1 MSFFGGDIFSE
12 GKKSGGFFLAV
23 NKKEPYTTHS
33 PQSWFNP
40 LLKQETPLSP
50 GLKMKPRTPT
60 LISPSV
66 FLLRVQK
73 RSRWKCQ
80 KCGVCYLPYKVIQG
94 ALCPYCDK
102 MHVYPA
108 KNQRWQFKV
117 HIYFLAHAR
126 RRMKFPLKV
135 LSSNR
140 WYVFFFSLPQRE
152 IFEQK
157 SFFQDPGSKT
167 AKYYAVCFVKASQQW
182 YSFIELSSRELTYPP
197 KMAFWRWFSF
207 FWGGIC

>member
-12 GKKSGGFFLAV
+12 GKQAGGFFWGV

-33 PQSWFNP
+33 PQSWVNP
-40 LLKQETPLSP
+40 LLKQEPPLSP

-66 FLLRVQK
+66 FFLRVQK
-73 RSRWKCQ
+73 RSRWKCP

-94 ALCPYCDK
+94 ALCPALIVTRY
-102 MHVYPA
+102 MSTL
-108 KNQRWQFKV
+108 QRIKDDNSKSTFIFCQ
-117 HIYFLAHAR
+117 HAR

-140 WYVFFFSLPQRE
+140 WYVFLFSLPQRE

-157 SFFQDPGSKT
+157 SLKDPGSNT
-167 AKYYAVCFVKASQQW
+167 AKY
-182 YSFIELSSRELTYPP
+182 SSLFCESLTA
-197 KMAFWRWFSF
+197 MLF
-207 FWGGIC
+207 FYWIV